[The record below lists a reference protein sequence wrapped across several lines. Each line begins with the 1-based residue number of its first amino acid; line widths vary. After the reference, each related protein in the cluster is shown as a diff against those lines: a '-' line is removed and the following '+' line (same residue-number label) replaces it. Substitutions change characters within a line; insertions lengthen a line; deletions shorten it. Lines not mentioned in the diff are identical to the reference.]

1 MGVLEAQ
8 NWGNRAWK
16 PSANPATHASRTPER
31 PARSAL
37 HNRRDQ
43 VLGLGLGSAGGRLRG
58 SSPPGSLPHD
68 GRAGATLLYSQGL
81 LGCNTYDFTEACLLS
96 PQLGPSWVRVGL
108 PWRVFLPKSCCLLET
123 EGGVFG
129 AAGPGTPPD
138 MHWRGRL
145 SVDAPSQGVS
155 CFSLETWNRWGGHDH
170 QIAGTAGGGGAGG
183 APGCPG

>member
-37 HNRRDQ
+37 HNGRDQ
-43 VLGLGLGSAGGRLRG
+43 VLGLGLGSAGGRLKG

-81 LGCNTYDFTEACLLS
+81 LGCNTYDFTETCLLS
-96 PQLGPSWVRVGL
+96 PQLGPSWGQSGPPMAGASSQKLLSLGNRGGCLRGSWSWDPSRHALARPPVCGRPQPRGL
-108 PWRVFLPKSCCLLET
+108 LLAVLRPGT
-123 EGGVFG
+123 GG
-129 AAGPGTPPD
+129 AAMTT
-138 MHWRGRL
+138 R
-145 SVDAPSQGVS
+145 
-155 CFSLETWNRWGGHDH
+155 
-170 QIAGTAGGGGAGG
+170 
-183 APGCPG
+183 